1 MSVTPRR
8 CDERL
13 DDELWRTVHSGR
25 DDVPDRWW
33 SLMGEL
39 DVRNQT
45 LGGCL
50 IVRVAGGL
58 DVATAPSLH
67 EHILGQLALGKTK
80 IVIDMSRVP
89 FVDSTGL
96 SALIVVHHEATA
108 RGGSVRLA
116 CAHRSVLRVIQI
128 TRLDRLFELYD
139 DVCDA
144 LEAAMDP
151 ADPVTADRPETTP
164 AAP

>member
-1 MSVTPRR
+1 
-8 CDERL
+8 
-13 DDELWRTVHSGR
+13 
-25 DDVPDRWW
+25 
-33 SLMGEL
+33 MGEL
-39 DVRNQT
+39 EVRNQT

-50 IVRVAGGL
+50 IVRVAGEL
-58 DVATAPSLH
+58 DVTTAPSLR
-67 EHILGQLALGKTK
+67 EHILGQLAPGKTK

-96 SALIVVHHEATA
+96 STLIVVHHEATA

-116 CAHRSVLRVIQI
+116 CAPRSVLRVIQI

-144 LEAAMDP
+144 LEAAMGP
-151 ADPVTADRPETTP
+151 ADPVTADRSETTP

>member
-1 MSVTPRR
+1 MSCGARY
-8 CDERL
+8 
-13 DDELWRTVHSGR
+13 TVGR
-25 DDVPDRWW
+25 DDVLDRWW

-39 DVRNQT
+39 EVRNQT

-50 IVRVAGGL
+50 IVRVVGEL
-58 DVATAPSLH
+58 DLATAPVLR
-67 EHILGQLALGKTK
+67 EHILGQLALGQTR

-96 SALIVVHHEATA
+96 SALIVAHHEATA

-128 TRLDRLFELYD
+128 TRVDRLFELYD

-144 LEAAMDP
+144 LEAAMGP
-151 ADPVTADRPETTP
+151 ADLVAADRAETTSTTP
-164 AAP
+164 